1 MKQPKARKI
10 RLLLVDDHEVVRIG
24 LKTVFEQADG
34 IDVVGEAGTAADAIS
49 ECNRLHP
56 EVVLMDLRL
65 AGGSGL
71 DACRE
76 ILSADPTVRVLF
88 LTSYSDAEA
97 VKATILAGA
106 AGYLLKEI
114 AHRALID
121 AIKGVAEGKSILDPK
136 VTQSVLSQI
145 TQLSVKGSPDG
156 KESLSSQE
164 RRVLAEVVNGKT
176 NKEIAV
182 ALRLSE
188 RTVKNYLSNAFQK
201 LGVNRR
207 SHAAVIFNDLQKK
220 PALD

>member
-1 MKQPKARKI
+1 MTQVKARKI

-24 LKTVFEQADG
+24 LRTVFEQADG
-34 IDVVGEAGTAADAIS
+34 IKVVGEAGTAPDAVS
-49 ECNRLHP
+49 ECRRLHP
-56 EVVLMDLRL
+56 DVVLMDLRL
-65 AGGSGL
+65 GGGSGL

-76 ILSADPTVRVLF
+76 ILSAEPTVRVLF
-88 LTSYSDAEA
+88 LTSYSDDEA

-121 AIKGVAEGKSILDPK
+121 AIKWVADGKSILDPK
-136 VTQSVLSQI
+136 VTQPVLSRI
-145 TQLSVKGSPDG
+145 NQLSAKRSGEG

-164 RRVLAEVVNGKT
+164 RRVLAHVVNGKT
-176 NKEIAV
+176 NKEIAA
-182 ALRLSE
+182 ALRLSD

-220 PALD
+220 PASD